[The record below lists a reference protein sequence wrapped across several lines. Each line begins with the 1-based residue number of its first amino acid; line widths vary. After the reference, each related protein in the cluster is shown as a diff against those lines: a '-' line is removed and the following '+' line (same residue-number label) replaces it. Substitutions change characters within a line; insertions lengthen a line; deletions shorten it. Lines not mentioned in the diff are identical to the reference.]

1 MTTWKGPSP
10 RAMTLGLWGEH
21 LATVEALQRALQ
33 GQGVDITLA
42 DVVRD
47 LVKAYGPKWLLIED
61 NGQQDQHRQWL
72 NDLCGPYESAPV
84 KSKSNTIWIPK

>member
-47 LVKAYGPKWLLIED
+47 LVKAYGPKWLEEIE
-61 NGQQDQHRQWL
+61 G
-72 NDLCGPYESAPV
+72 EIKA
-84 KSKSNTIWIPK
+84 